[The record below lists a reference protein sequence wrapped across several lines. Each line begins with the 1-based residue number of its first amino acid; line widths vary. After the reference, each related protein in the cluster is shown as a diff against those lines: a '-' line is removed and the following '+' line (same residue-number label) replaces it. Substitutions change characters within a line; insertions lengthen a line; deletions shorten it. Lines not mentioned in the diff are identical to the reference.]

1 MAINLDAFESY
12 VKILV
17 IGVGGGGSNAVNE
30 MVEDDLKSIDFW
42 VFNTDAQALATSK
55 APNRLVLGENITK
68 GLGAGGDPNVG
79 KAAAEDSLDKIK
91 EIVKEYDM
99 VFIACGEG
107 GGTGTGAA
115 PVIAKA
121 AKENGS
127 LTVAI
132 VTRPFTFEGN
142 SRIKKATAGISLLKE
157 NVDSLI
163 IVSNDKLMFMNGKS
177 EIKEAFNESDKVLA
191 QSVKTIT
198 DLILLPGIINLDFAD
213 VRNTLKD
220 KGLALIGFGT
230 GTGENKAKEAANA
243 AIASPLLE
251 ASIKGA
257 RSAIVNI
264 TGGDGVTLNE
274 AQEAV
279 RYITE
284 VAGGDVNII
293 FGVQINPQFEDTM
306 LVSVIATDFT
316 SDADLLNQPSSII
329 TSRTGAK
336 EGTSN
341 VAVDNQAN
349 NVNPAQVSDSKR
361 DFSED
366 DDVLPDFFQSLKA
379 APKKDDDSEDLPS
392 EDKKVENDDKDA
404 DFQGSLLDKGS
415 EVVNDDS
422 SKEDASIS
430 SESADEDKNDEN
442 AVQPQ
447 EENAVPEEN
456 KNSETSTDDNADN
469 NAGGNNQ

>member
-12 VKILV
+12 VKIAV

-30 MVEDDLKSIDFW
+30 MVEDDLKSIDFY

-55 APNRLVLGENITK
+55 AANRLVLGENLTK
-68 GLGAGGDPNVG
+68 GLGAGGNPEIG
-79 KAAAEDSLDKIK
+79 KQAAEATIDEIK
-91 EIVKEYDM
+91 EIVKPYDM

-115 PVIAKA
+115 PIIAKC
-121 AKENGS
+121 AKDNGS

-142 SRIKKATAGISLLKE
+142 LRIKKATQGIAKLKE
-157 NVDSLI
+157 SVDSLI

-177 EIKEAFNESDKVLA
+177 SIKDAFNESDRVLA

-213 VRNTLKD
+213 IRNTLQN

-257 RSAIVNI
+257 KSAIVNI

-274 AQEAV
+274 AQDAV
-279 RYITE
+279 RYIAE

-306 LVSVIATDFT
+306 LVSVIATDFET
-316 SDADLLNQPSSII
+316 DPGILLNDTSSII
-329 TSRTGAK
+329 PSRTESNNDFAPAQK
-336 EGTSN
+336 TSSFQEKN
-341 VAVDNQAN
+341 GLNQ
-349 NVNPAQVSDSKR
+349 NPAQVTDSKR
-361 DFSED
+361 DFSEED
-366 DDVLPDFFQSLKA
+366 NVLPDFFASLFTGKKNSTPEPS
-379 APKKDDDSEDLPS
+379 AP
-392 EDKKVENDDKDA
+392 
-404 DFQGSLLDKGS
+404 
-415 EVVNDDS
+415 
-422 SKEDASIS
+422 SKED
-430 SESADEDKNDEN
+430 KT
-442 AVQPQ
+442 VQSTIMEQ
-447 EENAVPEEN
+447 EEEIEEEN
-456 KNSETSTDDNADN
+456 KEETKTDDKAEEASDDGDKPESETPAADDTEKKED
-469 NAGGNNQ
+469 

>member
-17 IGVGGGGSNAVNE
+17 IGIGGGGSNAVNE
-30 MVEDDLKSIDFW
+30 MVDDEMKSIDFW

-55 APNRLVLGENITK
+55 SPNRLVLGENVTK
-68 GLGAGGDPNVG
+68 GLGAGGEPAVG
-79 KAAAEDSLDKIK
+79 KTAAEDSLPQIK
-91 EIVKEYDM
+91 EILKNYDM
-99 VFIACGEG
+99 VFIAAGEG

-115 PVIAKA
+115 PVVAKA
-121 AKENGS
+121 AKEMGI

-142 SRIKKATAGISLLKE
+142 ARIKKATAGIALLKE
-157 NVDSLI
+157 SVDSLI

-177 EIKEAFNESDKVLA
+177 AIKDAFNESDKVLA

-220 KGLALIGFGT
+220 KGIALIGFGT
-230 GTGENKAKEAANA
+230 GTGPDKAKEAANA

-274 AQEAV
+274 AQDAV

-293 FGVQINPQFEDTM
+293 FGVQMNPQFEDTM
-306 LVSVIATDFT
+306 LVSVIATDF
-316 SDADLLNQPSSII
+316 ADNGTAIENDSII
-329 TSRTGAK
+329 TSRALKGEDTAK
-336 EGTSN
+336 GNPSLAPST
-341 VAVDNQAN
+341 
-349 NVNPAQVSDSKR
+349 NPAQVSDSKR

-366 DDVLPDFFQSLKA
+366 DDVLPDFFAKVSAPKSEDNQNLSDNQEEETPSPVPA
-379 APKKDDDSEDLPS
+379 APTVPEETEAPQEPVE
-392 EDKKVENDDKDA
+392 EDKGE
-404 DFQGSLLDKGS
+404 
-415 EVVNDDS
+415 S
-422 SKEDASIS
+422 SQNEEEKKEDALGSIF
-430 SESADEDKNDEN
+430 
-442 AVQPQ
+442 
-447 EENAVPEEN
+447 EEKKPEEN
-456 KNSETSTDDNADN
+456 PASPAPEAADSEEKK
-469 NAGGNNQ
+469 GI

>member
-12 VKILV
+12 VKIAV

-30 MVEDDLKSIDFW
+30 MVEDDLKNIDFY

-55 APNRLVLGENITK
+55 AANRLVLGENLTK
-68 GLGAGGDPNVG
+68 GLGAGGDPNIG
-79 KAAAEDSLDKIK
+79 KEAAEATIDEIK
-91 EIVKEYDM
+91 EIVKPYDM

-115 PVIAKA
+115 PIIAKC
-121 AKENGS
+121 AKDNGS

-142 SRIKKATAGISLLKE
+142 LRIKKATQGIAKLKE
-157 NVDSLI
+157 TVDSLI

-177 EIKEAFNESDKVLA
+177 SIKDAFNESDRVLA

-213 VRNTLKD
+213 IRNTLQN

-257 RSAIVNI
+257 KSAIVNI

-274 AQEAV
+274 AQDAV
-279 RYITE
+279 RYIAE

-306 LVSVIATDFT
+306 LVSVIATDFET
-316 SDADLLNQPSSII
+316 DPGVLINNTNSII
-329 TSRTGAK
+329 PSRT
-336 EGTSN
+336 ESN
-341 VAVDNQAN
+341 SESFSETKAN
-349 NVNPAQVSDSKR
+349 SFQEKNGFIKNPAQVTDSKH
-361 DFSED
+361 DFSEED
-366 DDVLPDFFQSLKA
+366 NVLPDFFASLSA
-379 APKKDDDSEDLPS
+379 GKKDDNSEYIKSPKG
-392 EDKKVENDDKDA
+392 DKTLQPMGAEPEGTIDEINASDK
-404 DFQGSLLDKGS
+404 
-415 EVVNDDS
+415 
-422 SKEDASIS
+422 
-430 SESADEDKNDEN
+430 ESADENGKAETDESGS
-442 AVQPQ
+442 AAGSSV
-447 EENAVPEEN
+447 
-456 KNSETSTDDNADN
+456 SEI
-469 NAGGNNQ
+469 AGKKED

>member
-17 IGVGGGGSNAVNE
+17 IGIGGGGSNAVNE
-30 MVEDDLKSIDFW
+30 MVEDGLKNIDFW

-55 APNRLVLGENITK
+55 SPNRFVLGDTLTK
-68 GLGAGGDPNVG
+68 GLGAGGDPAVG
-79 KAAAEDSLDKIK
+79 KAAAESSMDKIK
-91 EIVKEYDM
+91 EILNGYDM
-99 VFIACGEG
+99 VFIAAGEG

-115 PVIAKA
+115 PVVARA
-121 AKENGS
+121 AKDMGA

-142 SRIKKATAGISLLKE
+142 ARIKKATAGIALLKE

-177 EIKEAFNESDKVLA
+177 AIKDAFNESDKVLA

-230 GTGENKAKEAANA
+230 ATGENKAKEAANA

-293 FGVQINPQFEDTM
+293 FGVQMNPEFEDMM
-306 LVSVIATDFT
+306 LVSVIATDFADDT
-316 SDADLLNQPSSII
+316 SVLDNGSII
-329 TSRTGAK
+329 TSRAPK
-336 EGTSN
+336 PAAGTAAG
-341 VAVDNQAN
+341 VQPAVEA
-349 NVNPAQVSDSKR
+349 VNPAQVSEQKTE
-361 DFSED
+361 FSEED
-366 DDVLPDFFQSLKA
+366 DILPDFFAKNT
-379 APKKDDDSEDLPS
+379 PPVPS
-392 EDKKVENDDKDA
+392 EPKASAAEKKEEKTVQETLSEEPAQAGDTEGGDEKATDA
-404 DFQGSLLDKGS
+404 EGAKPSDPQGQLDKG
-415 EVVNDDS
+415 E
-422 SKEDASIS
+422 
-430 SESADEDKNDEN
+430 
-442 AVQPQ
+442 Q
-447 EENAVPEEN
+447 
-456 KNSETSTDDNADN
+456 
-469 NAGGNNQ
+469 